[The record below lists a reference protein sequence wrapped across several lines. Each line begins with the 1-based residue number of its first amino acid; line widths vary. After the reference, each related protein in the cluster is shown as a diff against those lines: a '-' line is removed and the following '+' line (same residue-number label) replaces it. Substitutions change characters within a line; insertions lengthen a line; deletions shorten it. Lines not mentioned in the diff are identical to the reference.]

1 MLKKNL
7 AVSVI
12 ASAVLLFPSASSAKW
27 VNVSSDQL
35 QGYSFQIDNQK
46 ITRDGDVVYY
56 WYQTVLNTPTFEGVK
71 KIAYNVAADCS
82 LRSQRTLEI
91 VYKSKTNKILGREKF
106 VERWEQKTSY
116 IITGTHEYLLFS
128 TACSAP

>member
-1 MLKKNL
+1 MFKKL
-7 AVSVI
+7 AVSAI
-12 ASAVLLFPSASSAKW
+12 ASAILFIPSVASAKW
-27 VNVSSDQL
+27 VEVSSDQI
-35 QGYSFQIDNQK
+35 QGYSFQIDKQK
-46 ITRDGDVVYY
+46 ITRDGDTVYY
-56 WYQTVLNTPTFEGVK
+56 WYQTVLDTPTYEGVK

-82 LRSQRTLEI
+82 LRNQRTLEV

-116 IITGTHEYLLFS
+116 IMTGTHEELLFF